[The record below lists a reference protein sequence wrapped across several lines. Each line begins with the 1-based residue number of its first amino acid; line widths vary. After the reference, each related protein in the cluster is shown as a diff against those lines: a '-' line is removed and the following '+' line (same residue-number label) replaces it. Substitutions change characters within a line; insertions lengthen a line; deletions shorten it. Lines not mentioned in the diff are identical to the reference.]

1 MSDNSQNQENQSD
14 SQNVQSSN
22 DSSLSPFVPQQQE
35 LTQPATQEPQQ
46 QELTQPATQEPQQP
60 NPYQSVIDQQQ
71 AQIAALMEQN
81 TALNQQVVNM
91 LQNGAQFN
99 GQQAQQQ
106 AQHVQ
111 PVQQF
116 NPPSLNNGDD
126 YSLEA
131 LGKEI
136 GK

>member
-1 MSDNSQNQENQSD
+1 MSENSQTQENQLD
-14 SQNVQSSN
+14 VQNVQTS
-22 DSSLSPFVPQQQE
+22 DDSLSPFV
-35 LTQPATQEPQQ
+35 PQQ

-60 NPYQSVIDQQQ
+60 NPYQSVIEQQQ
-71 AQIAALMEQN
+71 AQIAALIEQN

-99 GQQAQQQ
+99 SQPILQPQAQTTVQSVQ
-106 AQHVQ
+106 PVQ

-116 NPPSLNNGDD
+116 NPVSLQSNED

>member
-1 MSDNSQNQENQSD
+1 MSDNSQTQENQLDVQNAQTSD
-14 SQNVQSSN
+14 

-46 QELTQPATQEPQQP
+46 P
-60 NPYQSVIDQQQ
+60 NPYQSVIEQQQ

-99 GQQAQQQ
+99 SQPIMQPQAQTT
-106 AQHVQ
+106 AQSVQ

-116 NPPSLNNGDD
+116 NPVSLQSNED

-136 GK
+136 GKYE

>member
-1 MSDNSQNQENQSD
+1 MSDNIQNQD
-14 SQNVQSSN
+14 AQSSN

-35 LTQPATQEPQQ
+35 LTKSAKQEPKQ
-46 QELTQPATQEPQQP
+46 QELTQPAKQEPQQP
-60 NPYQSVIDQQQ
+60 NPYQSVIEQQQ
-71 AQIAALMEQN
+71 AQIAALIEQN

-99 GQQAQQQ
+99 SQSILQPQAQTTSQS
-106 AQHVQ
+106 VQ

-116 NPPSLNNGDD
+116 NPVSLQSNED

>member
-1 MSDNSQNQENQSD
+1 MSDNSQTQENQLD
-14 SQNVQSSN
+14 VQNAQTSN
-22 DSSLSPFVPQQQE
+22 DSSLSPFVPQQQD
-35 LTQPATQEPQQ
+35 LTQPATQE
-46 QELTQPATQEPQQP
+46 LQQP
-60 NPYQSVIDQQQ
+60 NPYQSVIEQQQ
-71 AQIAALMEQN
+71 AQIAALIEQN
-81 TALNQQVVNM
+81 TTLNQQVVNM

-99 GQQAQQQ
+99 SQPILQPQAQTT
-106 AQHVQ
+106 AQSVQ

-116 NPPSLNNGDD
+116 NPVSLQSNED

>member
-22 DSSLSPFVPQQQE
+22 DSSLSPFV
-35 LTQPATQEPQQ
+35 PQQ

>member
-14 SQNVQSSN
+14 VQNAQSSN

-35 LTQPATQEPQQ
+35 LTQP
-46 QELTQPATQEPQQP
+46 
-60 NPYQSVIDQQQ
+60 NPYQSVIEQQQ

>member
-1 MSDNSQNQENQSD
+1 MSDNSQTQENQLDVQNAQTSD
-14 SQNVQSSN
+14 

-46 QELTQPATQEPQQP
+46 P
-60 NPYQSVIDQQQ
+60 NPYQSVIEQQQ

-99 GQQAQQQ
+99 NQQAQQQ
-106 AQHVQ
+106 AQPVQ

-116 NPPSLNNGDD
+116 NPPSLNNGED

>member
-1 MSDNSQNQENQSD
+1 MSDNSQTQENQLDVQNAQTSD
-14 SQNVQSSN
+14 
-22 DSSLSPFVPQQQE
+22 DSSLYPFV
-35 LTQPATQEPQQ
+35 PQQ

-60 NPYQSVIDQQQ
+60 NPYQSVIEQQQ